1 MGKLYH
7 KKEYLSLTM
16 LEWFKW
22 KLLETIE
29 NH

>member
-22 KLLETIE
+22 KSLEIIE
-29 NH
+29 NY